1 MYLAFEQICTCV
13 RASESHKYAAAVSA
27 ILDWTLGLLE
37 FTKKIDVSFI
47 VYAFA
52 IVVYVLE
59 I

>member
-1 MYLAFEQICTCV
+1 MYLTFEQILTCV
-13 RASESHKYAAAVSA
+13 RASESHKYAAAVSD

-47 VYAFA
+47 VHVFA
-52 IVVYVLE
+52 IVVYVFG